1 MPGADQASAAL
12 AGVATVPFWLDTP
25 ARPAARAALSGPVHC
40 DLAVVG
46 GGYTGLW
53 TAVRAKER
61 DPDRNVLLVEADQ
74 VGHAASGRNGGFC
87 AASLTHGESNGRGRF
102 PDEYPQLDRLGRENL
117 DEIEATVARYDIDC
131 DFQRTGELAV
141 ATEPYQVDGLRE
153 GSGEFLDADAVRTEL
168 DSPTYLAGRWDR
180 RSVALVDPAR
190 LAWGL
195 ADVAE
200 RLGVR
205 IVERTPALG
214 LDRNGDTVLLRTAA
228 GPVRADQVALA
239 TNAYTPLLR
248 RLRLHTVPVY
258 DHVLASEPLDADQLR
273 SIGWQHRQGVGDSG
287 NQFHYY
293 RLTADDRIVWGG
305 YDAIYHFGRRVRPRY
320 DDNPTT
326 SRTLAENFF
335 TTFPQ
340 LEGLR
345 FTHAWGGSIDTCTRF
360 CAFWGTALAGK
371 VAYVLGYTGL
381 GVGASRF
388 GADVMLDLLA
398 GQPTER
404 TELDLVRR
412 RPLPFPPEPLAYV
425 GIQATRWSLARADR
439 REGRRNLWLR
449 TLDRAG
455 LGFDS

>member
-1 MPGADQASAAL
+1 MAGAGAASAAL

-40 DLAVVG
+40 DLAVIG

-61 DPDRNVLLVEADQ
+61 DPGRNVLLIEADQ

-87 AASLTHGESNGRGRF
+87 AASLTHGESNGRSRF
-102 PDEYPQLDRLGRENL
+102 PDEYPQLDRLGRQNL
-117 DEIEATVARYDIDC
+117 DEIEATMARYDIDC
-131 DFQRTGELAV
+131 DFRAGRELAV

-153 GSGEFLDADAVRTEL
+153 GSGEFLDADAVRKEL

-205 IVERTPALG
+205 IVEHTPALG
-214 LDRNGDTVLLRTAA
+214 LDRDGDTVVLRTAA

-248 RLRLHTVPVY
+248 RLRLYTVPVY

-273 SIGWQHRQGVGDSG
+273 SDRMAAPAGGGRQRQPVPLLPADRRQPHRLG
-287 NQFHYY
+287 
-293 RLTADDRIVWGG
+293 RLRRDLPLRTPGAAALRRQPGHVAHPRRELLHHVPATGRAAVHPRLGRVDRHLHPVL
-305 YDAIYHFGRRVRPRY
+305 RV
-320 DDNPTT
+320 
-326 SRTLAENFF
+326 L
-335 TTFPQ
+335 
-340 LEGLR
+340 
-345 FTHAWGGSIDTCTRF
+345 
-360 CAFWGTALAGK
+360 GTALAGK

-404 TELDLVRR
+404 TELDFVRR